1 MLDFVFWFAIIINFQ
16 IIPSAWNCERNIA
29 FLLSKWWCNKIT
41 MMIWKL
47 KFMVCTLG
55 TLSDAIKNRY
65 TLTKVVQMFR
75 HQYKVKYERL
85 FHKKSDWNY
94 YYLHLKFT
102 RLYPHKSSLFLLICV
117 LGRSNHCK
125 IIIRIII
132 YKSFGTGKYFQ
143 GECRKGIIKF

>member
-1 MLDFVFWFAIIINFQ
+1 MLDFVFWFVIIINFQ
-16 IIPSAWNCERNIA
+16 IIPSTLNCERNIA

-55 TLSDAIKNRY
+55 TLSDAINNRY
-65 TLTKVVQMFR
+65 TLTKVVQIFR

-85 FHKKSDWNY
+85 LHKKSDWNY

-102 RLYPHKSSLFLLICV
+102 RLYPHKSSIFICV
-117 LGRSNHCK
+117 LGMSNHSE

-132 YKSFGTGKYFQ
+132 NKSYGTGKYFQ
-143 GECRKGIIKF
+143 GDCRKGIIKF

>member
-1 MLDFVFWFAIIINFQ
+1 MLDFVFWFVIIINFQ
-16 IIPSAWNCERNIA
+16 IIPSTLNCERNIA

-94 YYLHLKFT
+94 YYLHSKFT
-102 RLYPHKSSLFLLICV
+102 RLYPHKSSIFICV
-117 LGRSNHCK
+117 LGMSNHSE

-132 YKSFGTGKYFQ
+132 NKSYGTGKYFQ
-143 GECRKGIIKF
+143 GDCRKGIIKF